1 MHILTSLF
9 LLFISSSLFAQ
20 PFTERVLDSAVNE
33 AFQKQGLHQMT
44 ITWSEY
50 EGTPLTKIQT
60 FNSQG
65 LRTENLF
72 FNGYRWTR
80 HKETYDSLSRRTSF
94 TFFDEKDT
102 SVITSTHIYTYPDT
116 MTSREET
123 FNMGTEL
130 TETKLTQ
137 YRKNADTVWIT
148 ETETYSSYS
157 RINKNLTRI
166 TQKGDSLT
174 IVEYVGFDDAGKM
187 KDIDTYYYLTKKD
200 KKGNSIRTSGK
211 YEVVVDE
218 SLQNNQELYMDVIK
232 YPEKYIQYQL
242 DGKYPYVYGEEITST
257 MVFDPK
263 GRLISNKDY
272 SSKTNYFYNQE
283 GKVIKTESF
292 YKSYDNPKEEKTSE
306 QIYQYDSRG
315 LPLKVVE
322 TRFESG
328 KVITYTYAYK

>member
-1 MHILTSLF
+1 MSILNSFF

-20 PFTERVLDSAVNE
+20 PFTERVLDSVVNE

-72 FNGYRWTR
+72 FNGNRWVR

-137 YRKNADTVWIT
+137 YRKNADTIWIT

-174 IVEYVGFDDAGKM
+174 IVEYVGFDDSGKM
-187 KDIDTYYYLTKKD
+187 KDIDTYYHLSRKD

-218 SLQNNQELYMDVIK
+218 SLQNDQELYIDVIK

-242 DGKYPYVYGEEITST
+242 DGKYPYVYGEEITSI

-272 SSKTNYFYNQE
+272 DSKTNYFYNAQ
-283 GKVIKTESF
+283 GQITKTESF

-306 QIYQYDSRG
+306 QIYHYDSRG
-315 LPLKVVE
+315 LPLNVVE

-328 KVITYTYAYK
+328 KVITYIYAYK

>member
-1 MHILTSLF
+1 MHILTSFF

-20 PFTERVLDSAVNE
+20 PFTERVLDSVVNE
-33 AFQKQGLHQMT
+33 AFQKHGLHQMT

-50 EGTPLTKIQT
+50 EGTPLTKTQT

-72 FNGYRWTR
+72 LNGNRWVR
-80 HKETYDSLSRRTSF
+80 HKETYDSLTRRTSF

-102 SVITSTHIYTYPDT
+102 SVVTSVHVYTYPDSST
-116 MTSREET
+116 LKEEV
-123 FNMGTEL
+123 FNLGTEL
-130 TETKLTQ
+130 TSTKYEQ
-137 YRKNADTVWIT
+137 YKKDKNTVWIT
-148 ETETYSSYS
+148 ETESWAGHNRVS
-157 RINKNLTRI
+157 KNLTRI
-166 TQKGDSLT
+166 TQKSDSLT
-174 IVEYVGFDDAGKM
+174 IVEYVGFDDSGKM
-187 KDIDTYYYLTKKD
+187 KDIDTYYHLTRKD

-218 SLQNNQELYMDVIK
+218 SLQNNQELYMDVIS

-242 DGKYPYVYGEEITST
+242 DGKYPYVFGEEITST

-306 QIYQYDSRG
+306 QIYHYDSRG
-315 LPLKVVE
+315 LPLKVSE
-322 TRFESG
+322 TRFKSG
-328 KVITYTYAYK
+328 KVITYTYEYK

>member
-1 MHILTSLF
+1 MYILTSFF

-20 PFTERVLDSAVNE
+20 PFTERVLDSVVNE

-72 FNGYRWTR
+72 FNGNRWTR
-80 HKETYDSLSRRTSF
+80 HKETYDSLTRRTSF

-102 SVITSTHIYTYPDT
+102 SVVTSVHVYTYPDT

-137 YRKNADTVWIT
+137 YRKNTDTIWIT
-148 ETETYSSYS
+148 ETETYSSNS

-187 KDIDTYYYLTKKD
+187 KDIDTYYHLSRKD

-218 SLQNNQELYMDVIK
+218 SLQNDQELYMDVIK

-272 SSKTNYFYNQE
+272 DSKTNYFYNTQ
-283 GKVIKTESF
+283 GQIIKTESF
-292 YKSYDNPKEEKTSE
+292 YKSYDNLKEEKTSE
-306 QIYQYDSRG
+306 QIYHYDSRG

-328 KVITYTYAYK
+328 KVITYIYEYK